1 MTIGYHAV
9 NSITSQGPILAGYFP
24 IRGNITFRPS
34 GGSFNID
41 FYGVR
46 YSSLEIWQY
55 RRYDR
60 YAVNRGGFSQGSPI
74 ADANL
79 FSTSRSIAGPA
90 PPTAAARVRSRP
102 LGTTPARIAAPARPQ
117 TEQGGCALPA
127 LRLAR

>member
-79 FSTSRSIAGPA
+79 FSTSRSYSWSCA
-90 PPTAAARVRSRP
+90 TH
-102 LGTTPARIAAPARPQ
+102 
-117 TEQGGCALPA
+117 GGC
-127 LRLAR
+127 